1 MKFSPFLRDRILLLL
16 LLLTVLLKLFARN
29 EEWVERYYTFGVYP
43 YLSRGFRTIFGWIP
57 FSVGDL
63 LYIVA
68 AIFLL
73 LKTWKYLR
81 AAIKGNWR
89 AWFNGALARKII
101 RALLIIYLAFNVLWG
116 LNYDR
121 VGVAK
126 QFDLEVPI
134 YNKADLLQLTAALQK
149 QLCRYAEGMD
159 TAGRRELDN
168 NQALFGKGVSSFAAV
183 QPSRPYLEYTPSSIK
198 ASLITPLGR
207 YFGFTGYYNP
217 FTSEAQLKTSVPS
230 FVKPFVLCH
239 EIAHQLGYAKENE
252 ANFISFIVARSSP
265 DVHFRY
271 SVYFDM
277 YLYALAEL
285 VEEDF
290 TAAWMMANTA
300 HPQVKRDRRAYA
312 EYLRGEKNS
321 IEPFVSSF
329 YDQYLKLNN
338 QPKGRGSYNQVVGW
352 LIALMKKEGA
362 ASI

>member
-1 MKFSPFLRDRILLLL
+1 M
-16 LLLTVLLKLFARN
+16 LLLTLLLKRFARN
-29 EEWVERYYTFGVYP
+29 EEWVEQYYTYGLYP
-43 YLSRGFRTIFGWIP
+43 YLSIGFRTIFGWIP

-63 LYIVA
+63 LYTVA
-68 AIFLL
+68 AVFLL
-73 LKTWKYLR
+73 FKTWKYLH
-81 AAIKGNWR
+81 AAIKGYWR
-89 AWFNGALARKII
+89 ASFNGALVRRIT
-101 RALLIIYLAFNVLWG
+101 RTLLVIYLAFNVLWG

-121 VGVAK
+121 VGLAR
-126 QFDLEVPI
+126 QFHLEVQP
-134 YNKADLLQLTAALQK
+134 YNKEDLLQLTAALQSR
-149 QLCRYAEGMD
+149 LCTYAEGLD
-159 TAGRRELDN
+159 TTGRRALDSN
-168 NQALFGKGVSSFAAV
+168 KVLFQKGAASFADI
-183 QPSRPYLEYTPSSIK
+183 QPSYPFLKYTPSSIK

-217 FTSEAQLKTSVPS
+217 FTAEAQLKTSVPA

-252 ANFISFIVARSSP
+252 ANFISFIVAGSSS

-271 SVYFDM
+271 AVYFDM

-290 TAAWMMANTA
+290 TLAWMVASTA
-300 HPQVKRDRRAYA
+300 HPQVQRDRRAYS

-329 YDQYLKLNN
+329 YDQYLKMNN

-352 LIALMKKEGA
+352 LIALMKKDGA